1 VELPALQR
9 SGNAGC
15 SGLVIV
21 APQQE
26 GPADRA
32 GLLVGDVLLAAAG
45 GPLLGAQFLPEAL
58 QGGEVSVSSLR
69 VMRGGAVS
77 VVEMPLEI
85 SGRVA

>member
-1 VELPALQR
+1 
-9 SGNAGC
+9 
-15 SGLVIV
+15 VIV

-45 GPLLGAQFLPEAL
+45 GSLAGAQFLPEAL

-77 VVEMPLEI
+77 AAGAR
-85 SGRVA
+85 SR

>member
-1 VELPALQR
+1 
-9 SGNAGC
+9 
-15 SGLVIV
+15 VIV
-21 APQQE
+21 ASQQE

-45 GPLLGAQFLPEAL
+45 DPLLGAQLGAQFLPEAL
-58 QGGEVSVSSLR
+58 QGGEGSVSSLR

>member
-1 VELPALQR
+1 M
-9 SGNAGC
+9 
-15 SGLVIV
+15 IV
-21 APQQE
+21 TPQQE

-45 GPLLGAQFLPEAL
+45 DPLLGARFLPEAL

-77 VVEMPLEI
+77 VVEMPPEI